1 MFRKFCKTPLA
12 WLQVRREKT
21 RLAVALAEI
30 AFADVLMFVQLGLND
45 ALYDSAA
52 NFHNTLRGDLFII
65 NPQSE
70 SGGAGRYTSGI
81 FNSSRKSPPSTL
93 SRVGDGWSNDENILN
108 RIKLYCLT
116 GWRMVEELPILVS
129 GRDFI

>member
-1 MFRKFCKTPLA
+1 MFRKFRKTPLA

-52 NFHNTLRGDLFII
+52 NFHNTLRGDGDLFII

-81 FNSSRKSPPSTL
+81 FN
-93 SRVGDGWSNDENILN
+93 
-108 RIKLYCLT
+108 
-116 GWRMVEELPILVS
+116 
-129 GRDFI
+129 